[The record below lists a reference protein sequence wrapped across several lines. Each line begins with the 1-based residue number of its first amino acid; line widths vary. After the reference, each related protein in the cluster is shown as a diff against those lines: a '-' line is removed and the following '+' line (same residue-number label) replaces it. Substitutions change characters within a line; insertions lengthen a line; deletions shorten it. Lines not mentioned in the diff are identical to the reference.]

1 MHLFPRL
8 LFPSLKNSHK
18 KSCWSWQKKCK
29 LKYVLSLPDNYVFAT
44 FSFDLW
50 MSYGTHD
57 VFTLVIGNQKSN
69 DWIIWSIKDY
79 KANIGKNFD

>member
-8 LFPSLKNSHK
+8 LFPSKKQFSQEILLKLTR
-18 KSCWSWQKKCK
+18 KCK
-29 LKYVLSLPDNYVFAT
+29 LKYVLSLLDNCVFAT

-57 VFTLVIGNQKSN
+57 VFTLVINFLH
-69 DWIIWSIKDY
+69 DWKP
-79 KANIGKNFD
+79 KK